1 MAGGSHGSHDSHGS
15 HGSHNAHGHPSH
27 GKFNID
33 AAEYTPYANRGLLA
47 RFINALPVPARIPV
61 GTVTVLAAGYL
72 TYLLVRPSR
81 KNRPVHTLTP
91 EWEKAT
97 EAYLEAQNM
106 NPIRRYKEAG
116 Q

>member
-1 MAGGSHGSHDSHGS
+1 M
-15 HGSHNAHGHPSH
+15 PKH
-27 GKFNID
+27 GKINVD
-33 AAEYTPYANRGLLA
+33 PADYAPHANRGLLA
-47 RFINALPVPARIPV
+47 RFFNSMPVVARVPV
-61 GTVTVLAAGYL
+61 GTVTVLCAGYL

-116 Q
+116 N